1 MVLAGPSNGEAAGG
15 ACQPITAE
23 TRPLPLPL
31 PLSPVPGTR
40 GYSKGTRLKN
50 ITDGGPYDT
59 TYLQVP
65 SRLLEPVFTG
75 MMIGSWVALGVLG
88 ATSRQELALEL
99 VNVADHPQ
107 AKCLD
112 GNPPTPRAPHTKHRT
127 CQACAE
133 SSSPLPNASA
143 DSPISRCTPL
153 TCHATAIAPVLWGCG
168 NVAVGTQSGS
178 SPAFWFQAATNVTHA
193 NHWQIYFQGGGW
205 CYSEADCWGRSK
217 TTLGSSRGLPGTT
230 TLGGIMG
237 SDPET
242 NPDFAGFNKVML
254 AYCEGPLPPR
264 SLCYCTHSCRTPP
277 RRGMGT
283 VSSRCRCRAS

>member
-1 MVLAGPSNGEAAGG
+1 
-15 ACQPITAE
+15 
-23 TRPLPLPL
+23 
-31 PLSPVPGTR
+31 
-40 GYSKGTRLKN
+40 
-50 ITDGGPYDT
+50 
-59 TYLQVP
+59 
-65 SRLLEPVFTG
+65 

-193 NHWQIYFQGGGW
+193 NHWQIYFQG
-205 CYSEADCWGRSK
+205 RR
-217 TTLGSSRGLPGTT
+217 LVL
-230 TLGGIMG
+230 LGGRLLGPIE
-237 SDPET
+237 DH
-242 NPDFAGFNKVML
+242 AGVIPR
-254 AYCEGPLPPR
+254 AARHHHARRHHGVGPRDQPGL
-264 SLCYCTHSCRTPP
+264 
-277 RRGMGT
+277 RRLQQSHAGIL
-283 VSSRCRCRAS
+283 